1 MAFEVT
7 MPKWGLSM
15 QEGRITRWLK
25 NEGDYVE
32 KGEPL
37 LEVESEKIDGVVE
50 APSSGI
56 LARALFPVG
65 SEVPVTQTIAVI
77 TEPGE
82 AVPDIASPS
91 QPPAVASV
99 PEDALTAVGAAG
111 SSRSSSGPI
120 IPATPVARR
129 MAKEHGVE
137 LSGIQG
143 TGPDGTITKGDIEMA
158 LATQSGA
165 APQPIQKVSFFSEGN
180 RLDGLIYNPRGL
192 APSEK
197 RAAVVLCAG
206 YTYLKGMV
214 MPDLAK
220 ALNAAGYVALIF
232 DYRGFGESEGTR
244 WRLIPQEQ
252 VNDTRAAVTFLS
264 DQSQVDADR
273 IAVLGL
279 SLGGSNA
286 ITAAAVDQRVGA
298 VVAIEPMGDGERWL
312 SSLRRH
318 WEWDD
323 FRDQLVK
330 DRSQRALTGQ
340 SLRVDP
346 LEIVLP
352 DPVSRSFLEAV
363 YEEFPQ
369 MKCDL
374 PLETAEAL
382 VEYRPETFVSQI
394 APRPILLI
402 HGSDDR
408 LVPAEES
415 SSLFANAQGTKRL
428 EILPGLGHFDWVA
441 AGSPGF
447 QQIASLAVEFLEENL
462 PPK

>member
-15 QEGRITRWLK
+15 QEGRITQWLK

-37 LEVESEKIDGVVE
+37 VEVESEKIDGVVE

-65 SEVPVTQTIAVI
+65 AEVPVTQTIAVI

-82 AVPDIASPS
+82 AVPEIASPS
-91 QPPAVASV
+91 PQAAVA
-99 PEDALTAVGAAG
+99 PEAAATTAVAAG
-111 SSRSSSGPI
+111 STRTPTGPI
-120 IPATPVARR
+120 VPATPVARR
-129 MAKEHGVE
+129 MAKEHGLE

-143 TGPDGTITKGDIEMA
+143 SGPDGTITKDDVEKA
-158 LATQSGA
+158 LADQSGA

-180 RLDGLIYNPRGL
+180 RLDGLIYNPRDL
-192 APSEK
+192 APGEK

-220 ALNAAGYVALIF
+220 ALNAAGFVALIF

-252 VNDTRAAVTFLS
+252 VTDVRAAVTFVS
-264 DQSQVDADR
+264 GQSHVDADK
-273 IAVLGL
+273 IGVLGL

-286 ITAAAVDQRVGA
+286 ITAAALDQRVGA

-312 SSLRRH
+312 RSLRRH

-323 FRDQLVK
+323 FRAQLEK

-340 SLRVDP
+340 SLRIDP

-352 DPVSRSFLEAV
+352 DPGSRSFLEAV

-374 PLETAEAL
+374 PLETAQAL
-382 VEYRPETFVSQI
+382 VEYRPEAFVAQV
-394 APRPILLI
+394 APRPLLLI
-402 HGSDDR
+402 HGNDDR

-415 SSLFANAQGTKRL
+415 ASLFANAEGTKRL

-447 QQIASLAVEFLEENL
+447 QQIANLAVEFLEENL

>member
-15 QEGRITRWLK
+15 QEGRITQWLK

-56 LARALFPVG
+56 LSRALFPVG
-65 SEVPVTQTIAVI
+65 TEVPVSQTIAVI
-77 TEPGE
+77 TQPGE
-82 AVPDIASPS
+82 AVPEIATPS
-91 QPPAVASV
+91 QAATPEPETAAPA
-99 PEDALTAVGAAG
+99 TAGTRAA
-111 SSRSSSGPI
+111 RGPNV
-120 IPATPVARR
+120 PATPVARR
-129 MAKEHGVE
+129 MAKENGLE
-137 LSGIQG
+137 LSAILG
-143 TGPDGTITKGDIEMA
+143 TGPDGTITKDDVEKA
-158 LATQSGA
+158 LATGSGT

-180 RLDGLIYNPRGL
+180 RLDGLIYNPGGL
-192 APSEK
+192 APGEK

-214 MPDLAK
+214 MPDIAK

-232 DYRGFGESEGTR
+232 DYRGFGESEGPR

-252 VNDTRAAVTFLS
+252 VTDVRAAVTFVS
-264 DQSQVDADR
+264 DQAHVDADR
-273 IAVLGL
+273 IGVLGL

-286 ITAAAVDQRVGA
+286 ITAGALDQRVGA

-312 SSLRRH
+312 RSLRRH

-323 FRDQLVK
+323 FRDQLAK

-340 SLRVDP
+340 SQRIDP

-352 DPVSRSFLEAV
+352 DPGSRAFLEAV
-363 YEEFPQ
+363 YQEFPQ

-382 VEYRPETFVSQI
+382 VEYRPETLVSQI
-394 APRPILLI
+394 APRPLLLI
-402 HGSDDR
+402 HGSGDR

-415 SSLFANAQGTKRL
+415 RSLFAKAEGPKQL
-428 EILPGLGHFDWVA
+428 EVMPGLGHFDWVA

-447 QQIASLAVEFLEENL
+447 QQIAGLAVEFLEQNL